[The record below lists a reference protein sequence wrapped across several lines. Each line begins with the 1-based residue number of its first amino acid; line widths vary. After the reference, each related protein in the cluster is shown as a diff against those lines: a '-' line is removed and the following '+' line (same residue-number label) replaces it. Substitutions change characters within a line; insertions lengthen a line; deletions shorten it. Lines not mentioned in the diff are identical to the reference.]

1 MSDGAGTGAALMAR
15 KKAGISKR
23 LRFEVFKRDGFVCQ
37 YCGNHPPAVVLH
49 FCGVCWGRIRDME
62 DARA

>member
-1 MSDGAGTGAALMAR
+1 MAR